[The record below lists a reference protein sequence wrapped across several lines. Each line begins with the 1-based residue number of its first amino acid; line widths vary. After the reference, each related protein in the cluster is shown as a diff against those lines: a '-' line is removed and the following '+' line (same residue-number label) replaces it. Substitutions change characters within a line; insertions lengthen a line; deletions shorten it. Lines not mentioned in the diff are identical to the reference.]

1 MIANACSRC
10 GKQRIISRTWD
21 ESIDTLR
28 GKVKISYSDS
38 QCPDKECQKIVN
50 KELLVEEQK
59 RIKLRDDKEKKKQK
73 ITQEP
78 SFTVAK

>member
-10 GKQRIISRTWD
+10 GKQRIISRTWN

-28 GKVKISYSDS
+28 GKVTISYSDS
-38 QCPDKECQKIVN
+38 KCPDNECQKIVDS
-50 KELLVEEQK
+50 ELLVEEQK

-73 ITQEP
+73 RIEEAAALL
-78 SFTVAK
+78 SK